1 MGKTKTKFIDDSTPV
16 EEKKANKPE
25 IKATETVVDQPVDQ
39 TTQSEETSIKKETNK
54 KAKASKVA
62 KRSQKKERKETRGT
76 KYKEAREKVEM
87 TKLYPLA
94 DAIELVKN
102 TSYSKFEGTVE
113 IHINTSVKNIRGL
126 ISLPYSAGKALKVAA
141 MGRGAQDSGADEVIT
156 EDRIPEIEKGKI
168 GFDVLVVTPDQMT
181 KIARLARVLGPR
193 GLMPN
198 PKNGTISP
206 DLKKAVSELQGGK
219 TEYKTQ
225 KDSNVIHLSVG
236 KTSQESDQI
245 AANVKQ
251 LFQFIGKSKIKKI
264 TLAPTMGPGVRVNT
278 SSI

>member
-1 MGKTKTKFIDDSTPV
+1 MGKTKTKFIDDSAPQ
-16 EEKKANKPE
+16 EEKKTTKPE
-25 IKATETVVDQPVDQ
+25 KVAATIVEQQVSSDENQKTD
-39 TTQSEETSIKKETNK
+39 KKESHTAKQDKENQEK
-54 KAKASKVA
+54 KAKHSK
-62 KRSQKKERKETRGT
+62 
-76 KYKEAREKVEM
+76 KYQQSREKVD
-87 TKLYPLA
+87 KSRLYPLGE
-94 DAIELVKN
+94 AIDLAKEV
-102 TSYSKFEGTVE
+102 SYSKFEGTIE
-113 IHINTSVKNIRGL
+113 AHINTSAKNIRGL
-126 ISLPYSAGKALKVAA
+126 VSLPYSAGKSLRVAA
-141 MGRGAQDSGADEVIT
+141 MGKGAQECGADVVVT
-156 EDRIPEIEKGKI
+156 EEMLPELEKGKI

-225 KDSNVIHLSVG
+225 KDSKVIHLSVG
-236 KTSQESDQI
+236 KVSQDSEEIYDNI
-245 AANVKQ
+245 KT

-264 TLAPTMGPGVRVNT
+264 TLAPTMGPGVRVNL